1 MADFD
6 PMEAT
11 VAGIHAAYAAGAT
24 TCRALV
30 EWYLARIEAFDRS
43 GPRIN
48 SVITVNPHALREA
61 DALDAARAA
70 GGPTGPLHGIPVL
83 MKDQVDTV
91 GMPTTL
97 GSVLFADYFP
107 DQDAVV
113 TAKLKAAGALVL
125 AKATLG
131 ELGGG
136 DTHGTLFGSTRNPY
150 APDRTAGGSSGGSAA
165 GVAAN
170 LAAVAVGQEGLASIR
185 RPSAWN
191 CTVGMR
197 PTLGLVSRTGAYGGW
212 PSRAGSLGPMTRT
225 VADAAALLDV
235 MVGYDPDDPST
246 AHGVGRTPPSFTAL
260 LADGGLRG
268 VRVGVLREPMG
279 LDTEPESADHARV
292 VEVFDR
298 AVADLAGAGAVVV
311 DPVVIPEL
319 HELLAQRYFEG
330 TAESFEVWMARSADP
345 PFRSHADLVARP
357 EYEKIVFRRSG
368 GRPPAWAG
376 STHHGYLV
384 ARDRLMTNLLATMA
398 DHALD
403 VLVHPATEHSPT
415 LIRDGVAPPFV
426 NQKGAP
432 HLNTFLFEVPTVS
445 VPAGFTSQDL
455 PVGLAF
461 LGRPFDDGAVLRH
474 AHAYEQATRHRR
486 PPRSTPAS
494 SGPA

>member
-11 VAGIHAAYAAGAT
+11 VADIRAAYAAGT
-24 TCRALV
+24 TTGRALV

-43 GPRIN
+43 GPGIN
-48 SVITVNPHALREA
+48 SVVTVNPDALQA
-61 DALDAARAA
+61 DALDAAHRT

-97 GSVLFADYFP
+97 GSVLFADYLP

-212 PSRAGSLGPMTRT
+212 PGRAGSLGPMTRT

-235 MVGYDPDDPST
+235 MGDP
-246 AHGVGRTPPSFTAL
+246 
-260 LADGGLRG
+260 
-268 VRVGVLREPMG
+268 
-279 LDTEPESADHARV
+279 
-292 VEVFDR
+292 R
-298 AVADLAGAGAVVV
+298 A
-311 DPVVIPEL
+311 
-319 HELLAQRYFEG
+319 
-330 TAESFEVWMARSADP
+330 
-345 PFRSHADLVARP
+345 
-357 EYEKIVFRRSG
+357 
-368 GRPPAWAG
+368 
-376 STHHGYLV
+376 
-384 ARDRLMTNLLATMA
+384 
-398 DHALD
+398 
-403 VLVHPATEHSPT
+403 
-415 LIRDGVAPPFV
+415 
-426 NQKGAP
+426 
-432 HLNTFLFEVPTVS
+432 
-445 VPAGFTSQDL
+445 
-455 PVGLAF
+455 
-461 LGRPFDDGAVLRH
+461 
-474 AHAYEQATRHRR
+474 EQA
-486 PPRSTPAS
+486 
-494 SGPA
+494 

>member
-1 MADFD
+1 MADFE

-11 VAGIHAAYAAGAT
+11 VADITAAYAAGTT

-43 GPRIN
+43 GPGIN
-48 SVITVNPHALREA
+48 SVITVNPDALSEA
-61 DALDAARAA
+61 DALDAAYRTD
-70 GGPTGPLHGIPVL
+70 GPTGPLHGIPVL

-97 GSVLFADYFP
+97 GSVLFADYLP

-150 APDRTAGGSSGGSAA
+150 ALDRTAGGSSGGSAA
-165 GVAAN
+165 GIAAN
-170 LAAVAVGQEGLASIR
+170 LAAVSVGQEGLASIR

-235 MVGYDPDDPST
+235 MVGYDADDPST
-246 AHGVGRTPPSFTAL
+246 AYGVGRTPPSFTAL
-260 LADGGLRG
+260 LDDGGLRG
-268 VRVGVLREPMG
+268 VRVGVLRESMG
-279 LDTEPESADHARV
+279 VDSEPGSADYARV
-292 VEVFDR
+292 GEVFDR
-298 AVADLAGAGAVVV
+298 AVADLAVAGAVVV
-311 DPVVIPEL
+311 DPVAIPEL
-319 HELLAQRYFEG
+319 HALLAQRFFEG
-330 TAESFEVWMARSADP
+330 TEESFEVWMARSADP
-345 PFRSHADLVARP
+345 PFRSYAEFVAHP
-357 EYEKIVFRRSG
+357 EYDKIMFRRSG
-368 GRPPAWAG
+368 GRPAAWAG
-376 STHHGYLV
+376 STHQAYLT

-398 DHALD
+398 DHGLD
-403 VLVHPATEHSPT
+403 LLVHRTNEHGPT
-415 LIRDGVAPPFV
+415 LIRDGTAPPFV

-445 VPAGFTSQDL
+445 VPAGFTSEDL

-461 LGRPFDDGAVLRH
+461 LGRPFDDGAVLRG

-486 PPRSTPAS
+486 PPPSTPPL
-494 SGPA
+494 GRPV